1 MTLTGNAFSFPWE
14 VSLMQWLQ
22 SVIPAR
28 VISVFSFLSAF
39 GDETFMILVFGFL
52 YWSLDKKL
60 AKKMGLVILMGLC
73 LSSMLKNVFLRR
85 RPYFDHDEIKIH
97 RMVDREADL
106 YDAAAQGYS
115 FPSIHSANA
124 VGLFCHLP
132 LLIRKKRTLI
142 LAALMPL
149 LVGISRV
156 VVGAH
161 YPTDV
166 LAGWA
171 IGLCSLFLVTGLQ
184 RRVKSK
190 AVLYTLLLITV
201 LPGFLFCRST
211 DFFSSAGL
219 LIGYIAGTLL
229 EEKAVRFENTRN
241 PVRMILRL
249 AGGIALYAA
258 LNTLFKLPFSKE
270 FLNSGTYPALLVRCT
285 RYAVISVIEFAVY
298 PMLFRYTARFGPAEK
313 S

>member
-1 MTLTGNAFSFPWE
+1 
-14 VSLMQWLQ
+14 
-22 SVIPAR
+22 
-28 VISVFSFLSAF
+28 
-39 GDETFMILVFGFL
+39 
-52 YWSLDKKL
+52 
-60 AKKMGLVILMGLC
+60 
-73 LSSMLKNVFLRR
+73 
-85 RPYFDHDEIKIH
+85 
-97 RMVDREADL
+97 
-106 YDAAAQGYS
+106 
-115 FPSIHSANA
+115 
-124 VGLFCHLP
+124 
-132 LLIRKKRTLI
+132 
-142 LAALMPL
+142 MP
-149 LVGISRV
+149 R
-156 VVGAH
+156 
-161 YPTDV
+161 
-166 LAGWA
+166 
-171 IGLCSLFLVTGLQ
+171 Q
-184 RRVKSK
+184 SK

-258 LNTLFKLPFSKE
+258 LNTLFKQPFSKE
-270 FLNSGTYPALLVRCT
+270 FLNSGTYPALLVRCA